1 MNYRTAW
8 SSCKLAPLLSLL
20 LCASASPQ
28 AARSLYWQPLQ
39 VDFELGQLV
48 SEHIYLK

>member
-1 MNYRTAW
+1 MNYLTAW
-8 SSCKLAPLLSLL
+8 SSCKLAPLLFRL
-20 LCASASPQ
+20 LCASAS
-28 AARSLYWQPLQ
+28 LYWQSLQ